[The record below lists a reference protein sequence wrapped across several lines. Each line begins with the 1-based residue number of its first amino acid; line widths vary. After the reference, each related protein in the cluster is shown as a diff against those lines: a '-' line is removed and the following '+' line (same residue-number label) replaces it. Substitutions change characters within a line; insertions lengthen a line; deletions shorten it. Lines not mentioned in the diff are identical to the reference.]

1 MKAAG
6 VKKIRLRATYNFSGL
21 SEQEVLRKTDN
32 EAKYQKFN
40 AKFLNKAAPRPAR
53 AENIFSQLQID
64 LAGIRNQLTE
74 DKNKVYQYIF
84 SLMNVLN
91 RFHGLIHLERKFP
104 RHVKPHLEKLFIED
118 GPSKGLQSN
127 RGKEYKIEVK

>member
-53 AENIFSQLQID
+53 AENILSQLQID
-64 LAGIRNQLTE
+64 LRNQLIE

-84 SLMNVLN
+84 SEH
-91 RFHGLIHLERKFP
+91 FK
-104 RHVKPHLEKLFIED
+104 
-118 GPSKGLQSN
+118 
-127 RGKEYKIEVK
+127 